1 MLLRPWLNKGWLS
14 KTGAKVSWQLLSELV
29 SCLLPLWL
37 MANFLP
43 EEPFQRLV
51 IKTTGRQS
59 GLWEGRAV
67 CPLAPKPWACLD
79 WKCVGQSCSCSR
91 YFKDHDMAGWM
102 KSQGVVLSHAPV
114 KKKAKN
120 KYLISLH
127 PACIKS
133 WEAPSVLCFECQVD
147 THIHMYP
154 YIYMYI
160 YKSSKYPYVFMASQ
174 ALPWES
180 CFPLP
185 SQMHEKNYPSVTTWE
200 VVAQRREV
208 LQSKAQILTAEQVT
222 APGLCQLPSL
232 LLNQAHV

>member
-1 MLLRPWLNKGWLS
+1 MFLRPWLNKGWLS

-79 WKCVGQSCSCSR
+79 RKCVGQSCSCSR

-102 KSQGVVLSHAPV
+102 KSQGLVLSHAPV
-114 KKKAKN
+114 KKEAKN

-133 WEAPSVLCFECQVD
+133 WEALSVLCFKCQVD

-154 YIYMYI
+154 YIYIYI
-160 YKSSKYPYVFMASQ
+160 YIQVLKIPLCFHGIPSSPMGIMLSPTQPDAWKELSKCYNLGSGGSEEGGFAVKGSDFDSRAGNSTRAVSTPKS
-174 ALPWES
+174 
-180 CFPLP
+180 P
-185 SQMHEKNYPSVTTWE
+185 S
-200 VVAQRREV
+200 
-208 LQSKAQILTAEQVT
+208 
-222 APGLCQLPSL
+222 
-232 LLNQAHV
+232 